1 MNRKVDLSISCY
13 GEVKDG
19 RYDIVALPWG
29 ATEPHNLHLPYMTD
43 CILSHDV
50 AVSAALIAKQK
61 YGVNCM
67 VMPPIGM
74 GSQNPGQRELPFCI
88 HTRYETQKA
97 ILTDI
102 VSSLYV
108 QGIRK
113 LVIINGHGGNTFK
126 SMIRDLSV
134 DYPDF
139 LIASSEWYTVL
150 KVKDYF
156 ENPGDHADEVETSV
170 SGEYKTFAV
179 QSLNE
184 KVAWIPRNWG
194 KVSKDTGVGDPRGAS
209 AEKGKKFAEAV
220 AEKYARLF
228 DELVNQKLY

>member
-74 GSQNPGQRELPFCI
+74 GSRNSESNTDGYCFFPLCSRYPEISNYQRAWW
-88 HTRYETQKA
+88 Q
-97 ILTDI
+97 
-102 VSSLYV
+102 
-108 QGIRK
+108 
-113 LVIINGHGGNTFK
+113 
-126 SMIRDLSV
+126 
-134 DYPDF
+134 
-139 LIASSEWYTVL
+139 
-150 KVKDYF
+150 YF
-156 ENPGDHADEVETSV
+156 
-170 SGEYKTFAV
+170 
-179 QSLNE
+179 
-184 KVAWIPRNWG
+184 
-194 KVSKDTGVGDPRGAS
+194 
-209 AEKGKKFAEAV
+209 
-220 AEKYARLF
+220 
-228 DELVNQKLY
+228 

>member
-74 GSQNPGQRELPFCI
+74 GSQNPGQREL
-88 HTRYETQKA
+88 RNYQRA
-97 ILTDI
+97 WW
-102 VSSLYV
+102 
-108 QGIRK
+108 Q
-113 LVIINGHGGNTFK
+113 
-126 SMIRDLSV
+126 
-134 DYPDF
+134 
-139 LIASSEWYTVL
+139 
-150 KVKDYF
+150 YF
-156 ENPGDHADEVETSV
+156 
-170 SGEYKTFAV
+170 
-179 QSLNE
+179 
-184 KVAWIPRNWG
+184 
-194 KVSKDTGVGDPRGAS
+194 
-209 AEKGKKFAEAV
+209 
-220 AEKYARLF
+220 
-228 DELVNQKLY
+228 

>member
-88 HTRYETQKA
+88 RTRLRRRTKSRTGFTRSLDLPS
-97 ILTDI
+97 ILE
-102 VSSLYV
+102 SP
-108 QGIRK
+108 Q
-113 LVIINGHGGNTFK
+113 INSWPK
-126 SMIRDLSV
+126 
-134 DYPDF
+134 
-139 LIASSEWYTVL
+139 
-150 KVKDYF
+150 
-156 ENPGDHADEVETSV
+156 
-170 SGEYKTFAV
+170 
-179 QSLNE
+179 
-184 KVAWIPRNWG
+184 
-194 KVSKDTGVGDPRGAS
+194 
-209 AEKGKKFAEAV
+209 
-220 AEKYARLF
+220 
-228 DELVNQKLY
+228 

>member
-74 GSQNPGQRELPFCI
+74 GSQ
-88 HTRYETQKA
+88 
-97 ILTDI
+97 
-102 VSSLYV
+102 
-108 QGIRK
+108 
-113 LVIINGHGGNTFK
+113 
-126 SMIRDLSV
+126 IRDNGN
-134 DYPDF
+134 F
-139 LIASSEWYTVL
+139 R
-150 KVKDYF
+150 F
-156 ENPGDHADEVETSV
+156 V
-170 SGEYKTFAV
+170 SIRV
-179 QSLNE
+179 M
-184 KVAWIPRNWG
+184 
-194 KVSKDTGVGDPRGAS
+194 
-209 AEKGKKFAEAV
+209 
-220 AEKYARLF
+220 
-228 DELVNQKLY
+228 KLRKQY